1 MWLWLKEIKPLR
13 YRIVGGII
21 LAGCGIVATLQ
32 PAGFSRVYATYGGF
46 FIVMA
51 LVWAWKVDRFR
62 PDKYDIIGAL
72 TALVGVCLI
81 YYAP

>member
-1 MWLWLKEIKPLR
+1 
-13 YRIVGGII
+13 
-21 LAGCGIVATLQ
+21 
-32 PAGFSRVYATYGGF
+32 VYATYGGF